1 MPVTLEHL
9 NTVADVDAFLKK
21 EGVKILQFTAEWCAK
36 CDTIK
41 TELEEKLESDVHYGA
56 VDVDALSEIADR
68 FSVTALPRVDI
79 ISATRSITDGAPVTT
94 LAAFACNSDAVVELV
109 DAVKVPKLILDEDF

>member
-9 NTVADVDAFLKK
+9 STVADVDAFLKK
-21 EGVKILQFTAEWCAK
+21 EGVKVLQFVAEWCAK

-41 TELEEKLESDVHYGA
+41 TELQDKLESDVHYGA
-56 VDVDALSEIADR
+56 VDIDALGEIAER
-68 FSVTALPRVDI
+68 FSVTALPRVDVI
-79 ISATRSITDGAPVTT
+79 GASRSIADGVPAMT

-109 DAVKVPKLILDEDF
+109 DAVKVPKLVLDEDF